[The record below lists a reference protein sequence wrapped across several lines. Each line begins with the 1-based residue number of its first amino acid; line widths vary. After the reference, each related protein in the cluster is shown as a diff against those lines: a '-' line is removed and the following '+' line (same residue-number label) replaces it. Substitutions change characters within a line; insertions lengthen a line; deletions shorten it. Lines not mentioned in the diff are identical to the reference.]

1 MSQFLAGP
9 QAVEELAVVLAI
21 VDFRRPNVTRLPSLS
36 YLAFVAGLD
45 EPEFKEA
52 LTRLQQK
59 GLIRV
64 QGTLE
69 GLDVRLDGLLDE
81 ILARSA
87 KRERVEGGSRVTL
100 TQGRALRQHGR
111 WTRPTL
117 PGPES
122 APPFR
127 KALLGLEQGA
137 AATDRRSGERS

>member
-69 GLDVRLDGLLDE
+69 GLDG
-81 ILARSA
+81 
-87 KRERVEGGSRVTL
+87 T
-100 TQGRALRQHGR
+100 T
-111 WTRPTL
+111 
-117 PGPES
+117 
-122 APPFR
+122 
-127 KALLGLEQGA
+127 
-137 AATDRRSGERS
+137 